1 MKFRLIPTEEFPV
14 NFQEMLRIVRKLV
27 TVLVFV
33 MLAVIAAAFIFSM
46 NDGSFCYL
54 VSGKAQVAHGYW
66 EMETG
71 CAYES
76 GFW

>member
-1 MKFRLIPTEEFPV
+1 MGAYF
-14 NFQEMLRIVRKLV
+14 
-27 TVLVFV
+27 
-33 MLAVIAAAFIFSM
+33 FIFSM